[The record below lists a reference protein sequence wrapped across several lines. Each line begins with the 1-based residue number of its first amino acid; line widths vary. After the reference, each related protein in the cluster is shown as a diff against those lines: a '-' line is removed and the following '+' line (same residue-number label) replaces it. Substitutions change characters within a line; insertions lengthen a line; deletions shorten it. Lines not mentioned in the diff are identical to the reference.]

1 MYQVFLAVLK
11 MPGAILENLSGRKLA
26 VLISLLLI
34 CQVICFLIGGLVAPT
49 PASAEN
55 WLATKCRHRENDT
68 RKWLYPRGKG
78 HCEIIDSLDIYRS
91 IDPDHRREAVSQ
103 EYLKANE
110 LVFAFQIPLP
120 RNNMTLDYSRWQQNL
135 IGVLQ
140 FDIEYH
146 SDAEMEERFLVTI
159 DARLAYRN
167 KGDPDDAWKHY
178 ASSVEERMLD
188 CTVTNKEEGVH
199 YHCSI
204 IPLFELGS
212 LHHDFY
218 LLNIRLPVDAEKKT
232 NQGLGHLEDMWLVA
246 INQNG
251 GFTKVWVS
259 LKTIF
264 FPFIIG
270 IMIWFWN
277 RVHQLSRSPAVLEY
291 MLVLLGVTLTFLNM
305 PLEYLTLAFDMPFM
319 LLLGDIRQG
328 IFYAALLSFWLV
340 FAGEH
345 LMIQDGVDSNS
356 LRAYWKHLSAVV
368 IGCLSLFIFD
378 MCERGVQLRN
388 PFYSIWVT
396 DLGTNLALTF
406 IILAGISAGVYFFFL
421 SYMIWNVFC
430 NISAKRTVLPSMSSA
445 RRLHYEGVIYRFKF
459 LMLATLLCAA
469 MTVVGFILGQVS
481 EGRWKWDDDLE
492 LEFTSAFFTGVYG
505 MWNIYIFALIV
516 LYAPSH
522 KQWPAEGEHRGS
534 VNEEIEFSRLPT
546 DPSEISSLTSF
557 ARKSAL
563 D

>member
-1 MYQVFLAVLK
+1 MALSK

-26 VLISLLLI
+26 VLVSVLLI

-49 PASAEN
+49 PSSAEN
-55 WLATKCRHRENDT
+55 FLATKCRQRENDT
-68 RKWLYPRGKG
+68 RLWLYPRGKG
-78 HCEIIDSLDIYRS
+78 KCETVESEDMYRTQ
-91 IDPDHRREAVSQ
+91 DPEHRKTSDED
-103 EYLKANE
+103 YLKASE
-110 LVFAFQIPLP
+110 LVFAFQIPVP

-140 FDIEYH
+140 LDVAYH
-146 SDAEMEERFLVTI
+146 SDAEMEEHVLVTI

-188 CTVTNKEEGVH
+188 CSMATKEEGLH
-199 YHCSI
+199 YDCSVL
-204 IPLFELGS
+204 PLFELGS

-218 LLNIRLPVDAEKKT
+218 LLNIRLPVGDDKKI
-232 NQGLGHLEDMWLVA
+232 NQGLGHVEDVWLVA

-259 LKTIF
+259 LKTVF
-264 FPFIIG
+264 FPCIVI
-270 IMIWFWN
+270 IMIWFWK
-277 RVHQLSRSPAVLEY
+277 RVHQLSRSPALLEY
-291 MLVLLGVTLTFLNM
+291 MLVFVGVTLTFLNM
-305 PLEYLTLAFDMPFM
+305 PVEYLTLFFDMPFM

-356 LRAYWKHLSAVV
+356 LRAYWKHLSAVA

-421 SYMIWNVFC
+421 SYMIWKVFC
-430 NISAKRTVLPSMSSA
+430 NISAKRTALPSMSSA

-469 MTVVGFILGQVS
+469 LTVTGFILGQVS
-481 EGRWKWDDDLE
+481 EGRWKWDDDLR

-522 KQWPAEGEHRGS
+522 KQWPSETEQRGGI
-534 VNEEIEFSRLPT
+534 NEEIEFSRLPT
-546 DPSEISSLTSF
+546 DPSEISSLTTF

>member
-1 MYQVFLAVLK
+1 

-26 VLISLLLI
+26 VLISVLLI

-49 PASAEN
+49 PATAEN
-55 WLATKCRHRENDT
+55 SLATKCLDRSNNSG
-68 RKWLYPRGKG
+68 KWLYPRGKG
-78 HCEIIDSLDIYRS
+78 KCESIQDYEMYRTYDVEDMNKKGS
-91 IDPDHRREAVSQ
+91 
-103 EYLKANE
+103 LKANE

-140 FDIEYH
+140 LDIAYYQ
-146 SDAEMEERFLVTI
+146 DAEMDERVLLTI

-167 KGDPDDAWKHY
+167 KEDPDDAWEHY

-188 CTVTNKEEGVH
+188 CTINEKKEGFH
-199 YHCSI
+199 YDCSI
-204 IPLFELGS
+204 LPLFELGS

-218 LLNIRLPVDAEKKT
+218 LLNVRLPVDSEKKT
-232 NQGLGHLEDMWLVA
+232 NQGLGHVADVWLVA

-259 LKTIF
+259 LKTVF

-270 IMIWFWN
+270 IMIWFWK
-277 RVHQLSRSPAVLEY
+277 RVHQLSRSPALLEY
-291 MLVLLGVTLTFLNM
+291 MLIYLGIALTFLNM

-345 LMIQDGVDSNS
+345 LMIQDGSDSNS
-356 LRAYWKHLSAVV
+356 LRAYWKHLSAVA
-368 IGCLSLFIFD
+368 IGCLSLFVFD
-378 MCERGVQLRN
+378 MCERGIQLRN
-388 PFYSIWVT
+388 PFYSVWVT

-406 IILAGISAGVYFFFL
+406 IILAGISAGVYFLFL
-421 SYMIWNVFC
+421 SYMIWKVFC
-430 NISAKRTVLPSMSSA
+430 NISAKRTALPSMSSA

-469 MTVVGFILGQVS
+469 MTVIGFILGQVS
-481 EGRWKWDDDLE
+481 EGRWKWDEDLE

-505 MWNIYIFALIV
+505 MWNVYIFALIV

-522 KQWPAEGEHRGS
+522 KQWPSDSDHRSS

-546 DPSEISSLTSF
+546 DPSEISSLTTF
-557 ARKSAL
+557 ARKSAM